1 MLDLMQEAEAEAE
14 AAAHEAESAAL
25 REAETRASVRRLT
38 IALVF
43 SAMIL
48 LVFNSERLA
57 TLVNGFEVG
66 PVQDVVVTHA
76 TAWNE
81 LMADAGLTA
90 PSHAVRAEVNEVRQT
105 DWAQIRR
112 WIERERA
119 RTQEGARLLRGALS
133 EARG

>member
-1 MLDLMQEAEAEAE
+1 MFDLMQEEE
-14 AAAHEAESAAL
+14 AAAYEAELAAR
-25 REAETRASVRRLT
+25 REKETRASVRRLT
-38 IALVF
+38 IALLLSVV
-43 SAMIL
+43 IL
-48 LVFNSERLA
+48 LVFNSERLV

-66 PVQDVVVTHA
+66 PVQDVVVTSA

-90 PSHAVRAEVNEVRQT
+90 PLRAVREDVNGLRQT

-119 RTQEGARLLRGALS
+119 RTQEGARLLRGAVGD
-133 EARG
+133 AQG